1 MINGINSILMYI
13 LISCSSECEAADQE
27 LLVIAREEDNSKS
40 YYDNHRNDVI
50 SVCNRFFIKKIG
62 YILSLTFMVMVSS
75 GFPDLVNVAS
85 LLL

>member
-1 MINGINSILMYI
+1 MINGINCILMYI
-13 LISCSSECEAADQE
+13 LIPCSECEAADQE

-40 YYDNHRNDVI
+40 YYDNYRNDVI
-50 SVCNRFFIKKIG
+50 SVCNRFSIKKKG